1 MKSVYHAN
9 FRWSQE
15 CDKSNHKEVF
25 GAAHYLWPTSSNQ
38 RPISREINFFFHD
51 QKLPWSLRPV
61 SRSAWS
67 SDYRWGCANI
77 VIYRKNFCFVIA
89 KTTFVFPQNI
99 LNMLKI
105 DQSYSQIV
113 SWCTSG
119 PLSTLF
125 SHFKGFIQ
133 DYSDQHSLLWQQNRC
148 SVAHSWGSNYHTG
161 RGRIAT

>member
-1 MKSVYHAN
+1 MTRSCHGLFDQSPGLRDRVITDEAV
-9 FRWSQE
+9 Q
-15 CDKSNHKEVF
+15 
-25 GAAHYLWPTSSNQ
+25 
-38 RPISREINFFFHD
+38 ISLYIE
-51 QKLPWSLRPV
+51 KT
-61 SRSAWS
+61 
-67 SDYRWGCANI
+67 
-77 VIYRKNFCFVIA
+77 FVLLYIA

-133 DYSDQHSLLWQQNRC
+133 DYSDQHPLL
-148 SVAHSWGSNYHTG
+148 
-161 RGRIAT
+161 

>member
-1 MKSVYHAN
+1 MTRSCHGLFDQSPGLRDRVITDEAV
-9 FRWSQE
+9 Q
-15 CDKSNHKEVF
+15 
-25 GAAHYLWPTSSNQ
+25 
-38 RPISREINFFFHD
+38 ISLYIE
-51 QKLPWSLRPV
+51 
-61 SRSAWS
+61 
-67 SDYRWGCANI
+67 
-77 VIYRKNFCFVIA
+77 

-133 DYSDQHSLLWQQNRC
+133 DYSDQHSLL
-148 SVAHSWGSNYHTG
+148 
-161 RGRIAT
+161 